1 MKKVAQKFGEYL
13 SENICGYFGGN
24 FWKIWATFYADIWSL
39 WTPTSPTPMH
49 SFTDKFFI
57 LHRLY
62 LFHPLVSFELLSLET
77 FLFIFL
83 SHHLNFRFC
92 VFFDNLKFILRLM
105 IPLYPAVQDQQERE
119 EKTFSTF
126 DDFYSGKRHHSILTR
141 LRSAIRLKCSDDGAG
156 SKLQSHFKF
165 SLAWKILC
173 TWVLSFL
180 TDFIFRNASLNAA
193 S

>member
-1 MKKVAQKFGEYL
+1 MIFAKTGFSNFSEHLWKSYTLAQFRHFVE
-13 SENICGYFGGN
+13 
-24 FWKIWATFYADIWSL
+24 
-39 WTPTSPTPMH
+39 
-49 SFTDKFFI
+49 
-57 LHRLY
+57 
-62 LFHPLVSFELLSLET
+62 
-77 FLFIFL
+77 FLFSNFFAATWTFAAFL
-83 SHHLNFRFC
+83 SDC
-92 VFFDNLKFILRLM
+92 LKFILRLM

-193 S
+193 SWSNLNDSGQRYKTFYFWAESWKYRFPLNRSDKNRPF

>member
-1 MKKVAQKFGEYL
+1 MKTFVATLAATFGKFGL
-13 SENICGYFGGN
+13 LFM
-24 FWKIWATFYADIWSL
+24 
-39 WTPTSPTPMH
+39 PTSGHSGPQRRQHQCTPLPT
-49 SFTDKFFI
+49 SFFI

-62 LFHPLVSFELLSLET
+62 LFHSLVSFELLSLET
-77 FLFIFL
+77 FIFIFL
-83 SHHLNFRFC
+83 SHRLNFRFC

-165 SLAWKILC
+165 SSAWKILC

-180 TDFIFRNASLNAA
+180 TDLIFRNASLNAA